1 MLDINHLSKPIE
13 YAKLASIEY
22 GHHNLISSGLSGK
35 FEKICERSKRF
46 GKLLGCRFNT
56 WKIALYRNIEKNE
69 NIVIF
74 RGTHP
79 TSIGNWLQDLKYFLK
94 FDKNV
99 KKWMNKKMDEFV
111 RMVGANINTFVG
123 HSAGGYLATV
133 IKEDWQVYRVTFN
146 GLKCKK
152 KDLNLNLRLR
162 SDFVSKRPLSNRHNY
177 KKISSGNQSGHA
189 LKGFLKTFERNEID
203 WNNIY
208 PDRFNERSWFNNMDD
223 ETSESD
229 DESDENSN
237 NNNENSKKNKTDKS
251 NENSNNNKTEEG
263 ATAAASGIA
272 FETIKKEAKKKGK
285 EAAKEIA
292 KKCFK
297 TAAKGAV
304 LGACGNVCVK
314 VAKDLY
320 KGKTLEESIID
331 PKTIKEA
338 KEGAFVGAALGV
350 VHVGMVSLFCWTAT
364 TATVVCGTAYC
375 SYHVIKFIYED

>member
-22 GHHNLISSGLSGK
+22 GYHNLISSGLSGK

-46 GKLLGCRFNT
+46 DRLFGCRFNT
-56 WKIALYRNIEKNE
+56 WKIALYKNIEKNE
-69 NIVIF
+69 YIVVF

-162 SDFVSKRPLSNRHNY
+162 GDFVYKRPLSNRHNY
-177 KKISSGNQSGHA
+177 KSVGNGNQSGHA
-189 LKGFLKTFERNEID
+189 LKGFLKTFERNNID

-208 PDRFNERSWFNNMDD
+208 PDRFDERSWFNNMDD

-237 NNNENSKKNKTDKS
+237 NNETDESNDES
-251 NENSNNNKTEEG
+251 NENSNNNKTEDG
-263 ATAAASGIA
+263 ATAAASAIA
-272 FETIKKEAKKKGK
+272 FETIKTEAKKKGK
-285 EAAKEIA
+285 EAANKIA

-297 TAAKGAV
+297 SAATGAV
-304 LGACGNVCVK
+304 LGACGNVGVK

-320 KGKTLEESIID
+320 KGKTLKQSLKD

-350 VHVGMVSLFCWTAT
+350 AHVGMVSLFCWTAT

-375 SYHVIKFIYED
+375 GYHVIKFICED

>member
-1 MLDINHLSKPIE
+1 MLNINHLSTPIE

-22 GHHNLISSGLSGK
+22 GHSNLGSSCLNIQ
-35 FEKICERSKRF
+35 FEKICERSKQF
-46 GKLLGCRFNT
+46 GNLAGCRFNT
-56 WKIALYRNIEKNE
+56 WKVALYRNIEKNE
-69 NIVIF
+69 YIVVF

-79 TSIGNWLQDLKYFLK
+79 TSVGNWLQDFFYFLR

-99 KKWMNKKMDEFV
+99 KKWMNKKMDEFT
-111 RMVGANINTFVG
+111 RMIGSNINTFVG

-162 SDFVSKRPLSNRHNY
+162 GDFVSKRPLSNRHNY
-177 KKISSGNQSGHA
+177 KSVGNGDQSGHA
-189 LKGFLKTFERNEID
+189 LKGFLRTFQRNEID

-208 PDRFNERSWFNNMDD
+208 PDRFSERSWFNNMDD
-223 ETSESD
+223 EMSESD
-229 DESDENSN
+229 
-237 NNNENSKKNKTDKS
+237 NES
-251 NENSNNNKTEEG
+251 NENSNNYETDESNDKSDKNSNNNETEEG
-263 ATAAASGIA
+263 ATATATAIA
-272 FETIKKEAKKKGK
+272 FKTIKTEAKKKGK

-297 TAAKGAV
+297 SAATGAV
-304 LGACGNVCVK
+304 LGACGNVGVK

-320 KGKTLEESIID
+320 KGKTLKQSLKD

-350 VHVGMVSLFCWTAT
+350 AHVGMVSLFCWTAT

-375 SYHVIKFIYED
+375 GYHVVKFVCED